1 MPGTSYEKI
10 FDDVTTLSN
19 ASSAPGVVDQTFRE
33 HDVWKRI
40 AGDGNRVS
48 STFTQDRYEF
58 SVKAGRNKSLKYFQT
73 TTAEVDLFDTQHT
86 TKAWVPPAILGG
98 VIVYND
104 VEKEQVEGS
113 KDALISLQKIK
124 MEALEDS
131 FMDVLSENLYGDG
144 AAGTTIGLGA
154 WVPVSPG
161 SFTVAGLSEASYE
174 MWQPLYEPTV
184 GVWKNMGAFG
194 ATKDKLRRTIDSV
207 ADGTKRVDLLIC
219 DSETAHLHH
228 DSLGAKVEYHSNATL
243 GKVGEWEM
251 TYMGIPLVPDRNC
264 EDGTIIGLRTKFIKL
279 VVSPGMNM
287 KVSGTR
293 YLEKSPMVS
302 YNFVVFRHQL
312 VFLRRNVHF
321 RFDGI
326 TAA

>member
-1 MPGTSYEKI
+1 MPGTSYEKV
-10 FDDVTTLSN
+10 FDDVTTISN

-33 HDVWKRI
+33 HDVWKRF
-40 AGDGNRVS
+40 ADENHRVS

-58 SVKAGRNKSLKYFQT
+58 KVKAGRNKSLKYFQT
-73 TTAEVDLFDTQHT
+73 TTAEVDLFDTQHMT
-86 TKAWVPPAILGG
+86 TAWVPPAILGG

-104 VEKEQVEGS
+104 IEKEQVEGS
-113 KDALISLQKIK
+113 QDALISLQRVK

-131 FMDVLSENLYGDG
+131 FRDVLSENLYGDG
-144 AAGTTIGLGA
+144 AAGTTIGLGS

-161 SFTVAGLSEASYE
+161 SYTVANLSEATYDV
-174 MWQPLYEPTV
+174 WNPFHQPTV
-184 GVWKNMGAFG
+184 GAWKNFGGHG
-194 ATKDKLRRTIDSV
+194 ATKDLLRRAIRAV
-207 ADGTKRVDLLIC
+207 ADGTKKVDILVC
-219 DSETAHLHH
+219 DDETANLHH
-228 DSLGAKVEYHSNATL
+228 DALGAKVEYHNNAAY

-251 TYMGIPLVPDRNC
+251 TYMGIPIVPDRNC
-264 EDGTIIGLRTKFIKL
+264 DDGTVIGLRTKYIKL

-293 YLEKSPMVS
+293 YLEKSPLVS

-326 TAA
+326 TA

>member
-1 MPGTSYEKI
+1 MPGTSYEKV

-33 HDVWKRI
+33 HDVWNRI
-40 AGDGNRVS
+40 AGEGNRVS

-58 SVKAGRNKSLKYFQT
+58 SVKAGRNKSLKYLQS

-104 VEKEQVEGS
+104 IEKEQVEGS
-113 KDALISLQKIK
+113 KDALVSLQKIK
-124 MEALEDS
+124 MEALQDS
-131 FMDVLSENLYGDG
+131 FLDTLSENLYGDG
-144 AAGTTIGLGA
+144 SAGTTIGLGA
-154 WVPVSPG
+154 WVPVNPG
-161 SFTVAGLSEASYE
+161 SYTVAALSEATYE
-174 MWQPLYEPTV
+174 MWQPLHVPSV
-184 GVWKNMGAFG
+184 GAWKNFGGFG
-194 ATKDKLRRTIDSV
+194 ATKDLLRRAIRSV
-207 ADGTKRVDLLIC
+207 ADGTKKVDLLIA
-219 DSETAHLHH
+219 DDETVNLHH
-228 DSLGAKVEYHSNATL
+228 DALGPKVQYHSNSTL
-243 GKVGEWEM
+243 GEIGKWEL
-251 TYMGIPLVPDRNC
+251 TYMGIPIVADRNC
-264 EDGTIIGLRTKFIKL
+264 DDATVIGLRTKYIRM

-287 KVSGTR
+287 KVSSTR
-293 YLEKSPMVS
+293 YLEKSPLVS

-326 TAA
+326 TA